1 MSMYYVLRVLCMY
14 HIGGKWEV
22 GRTINKQKRS
32 NKCLKKEKKEWS
44 PQPQWGKKK
53 LSRGQSWS
61 VMVIRGQ
68 SWYFVRPLEK

>member
-14 HIGGKWEV
+14 LYRRKVGGREDY
-22 GRTINKQKRS
+22 KQKKRS